1 VKKLIALFV
10 VSLGMQQA
18 LAQPATFNE
27 STLTIP
33 QAVLLDAENPV
44 YYRDVQL
51 SDNGD
56 GTLSVVSGE
65 QQNLVYVE
73 SVEVLIMESLP
84 LQVSLSVSG
93 NLSVPCVE
101 LLPAAVAR
109 KGNTFM
115 VVMAE
120 TVLGPAESCIAVLE
134 PFSTSVSLDVLGLS
148 AGTYTVNVNGVL
160 AEFTL
165 ESDNVLGL

>member
-1 VKKLIALFV
+1 MKKLIAFFV

-27 STLTIP
+27 SILTIP
-33 QAVLLDAENPV
+33 QAVLIDADNPV
-44 YYRDVQL
+44 YYRNVQL
-51 SDNGD
+51 NDNGD
-56 GTLSVVSGE
+56 GTLSVVAGE
-65 QQNLVYVE
+65 PQNLVYVDT
-73 SVEVLIMESLP
+73 VQVLLMESFP

-109 KGNTFM
+109 KGNTFT
-115 VVMAE
+115 VVLAE

-134 PFSTSVSLDVLGLS
+134 PFSTTVSLDVLGLA
-148 AGTYTVNVNGVL
+148 AGTYSVNVNGVET
-160 AEFTL
+160 EFTF
-165 ESDNVLGL
+165 EKDNVGL

>member
-1 VKKLIALFV
+1 MKKLIVLLV

-44 YYRDVQL
+44 YYRDVRL

-84 LQVSLSVSG
+84 LQVSLSVAAISRY
-93 NLSVPCVE
+93 
-101 LLPAAVAR
+101 PAW
-109 KGNTFM
+109 NCYP
-115 VVMAE
+115 
-120 TVLGPAESCIAVLE
+120 LQSPAKATHSW
-134 PFSTSVSLDVLGLS
+134 
-148 AGTYTVNVNGVL
+148 
-160 AEFTL
+160 
-165 ESDNVLGL
+165 